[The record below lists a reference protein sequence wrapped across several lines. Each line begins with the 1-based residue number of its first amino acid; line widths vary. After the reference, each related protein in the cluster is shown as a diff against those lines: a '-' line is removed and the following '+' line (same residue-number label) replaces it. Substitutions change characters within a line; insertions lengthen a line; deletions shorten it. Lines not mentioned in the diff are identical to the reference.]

1 MNPVNPVN
9 PLVVGYPRTGF
20 TLLISVI
27 AEISNYVNSLNRSH
41 ETMKIFCDTAGI
53 QIAEQINLV
62 FQRRGI
68 SSDLL
73 YNYNFKQMVGG
84 PKWLMEGKEDTA
96 CFLSLIHI

>member
-1 MNPVNPVN
+1 MK
-9 PLVVGYPRTGF
+9 
-20 TLLISVI
+20 
-27 AEISNYVNSLNRSH
+27 
-41 ETMKIFCDTAGI
+41 TMKIFCDTAGI

-84 PKWLMEGKEDTA
+84 PKWLMEGREDTA
-96 CFLSLIHI
+96 CFRKYIGVKGKGDFTLITLPPKAGSRLL